1 MKLLGLI
8 LLALIDVRLRLALN
22 KYVFKDMMRAWQFWG
37 ELIYA
42 TCMAVIYFEIMA
54 GKGVIEFQLET
65 MHMAS
70 FWIMTTVTGA
80 MIIFHA
86 LAFTHLFDRWRR

>member
-1 MKLLGLI
+1 MKLLGLVI
-8 LLALIDVRLRLALN
+8 FALSDVGLRLVLS
-22 KYVFKDMMRAWQFWG
+22 KYIFKDMMRAWQFWG
-37 ELIYA
+37 EFIYA

-54 GKGVIEFQLET
+54 GKGVIEFPLET